1 MALKTA
7 NGEMLRVSKARY
19 IAKGVFLALAVSLVV
34 CLLVAV
40 VLFLTPMTERAV
52 PYIVYITS
60 TFSIVI
66 GSAYAAK
73 RIQSKGWLNG
83 GLTGLAY
90 VFILLILTRVFGL
103 DLDVNLHLATK
114 LLLAFVL
121 GSIGGILGL
130 NL

>member
-1 MALKTA
+1 
-7 NGEMLRVSKARY
+7 LRKPHVEELPKASDMYY
-19 IAKGVFLALAVSLVV
+19 ILRGTVLALVISLLV
-34 CLLVAV
+34 CLLLSL
-40 VLFLTPMTERAV
+40 VLFLTPVSERVV
-52 PYIVYITS
+52 PYAVYITS
-60 TFSIVI
+60 IFSIII

-83 GLTGLAY
+83 GLTGLTF
-90 VFILLILTRVFGL
+90 VVILLILTKVFGL
-103 DLDVNLHLATK
+103 EIDVNLHLFTK

>member
-1 MALKTA
+1 MRKPQIEELP
-7 NGEMLRVSKARY
+7 KASDLSY
-19 IAKGVFLALAVSLVV
+19 IFKGTVLALVISLLV
-34 CLLVAV
+34 CLLLSLA
-40 VLFLTPMTERAV
+40 LFLTPVPERIV
-52 PYIVYITS
+52 PYAVYITS
-60 TFSIVI
+60 IFSIII

-83 GLTGLAY
+83 GLTGLTFI
-90 VFILLILTRVFGL
+90 VILLILTKVFGL
-103 DLDVNLHLATK
+103 DLDMNLNLLTK

>member
-1 MALKTA
+1 MRKPRVEELPKASDLYYI
-7 NGEMLRVSKARY
+7 LRGTV
-19 IAKGVFLALAVSLVV
+19 LALVISLLVLLLLSLV
-34 CLLVAV
+34 LY
-40 VLFLTPMTERAV
+40 LTPVPERVV
-52 PYIVYITS
+52 PYAVYITS
-60 TFSIVI
+60 IFSIII

-83 GLTGLAY
+83 GLTGLT
-90 VFILLILTRVFGL
+90 FIIILLILTKVFGL
-103 DLDVNLHLATK
+103 DANINLHLITK

>member
-1 MALKTA
+1 MRKPRVEELPKASDLYYILRGTVVAL
-7 NGEMLRVSKARY
+7 V
-19 IAKGVFLALAVSLVV
+19 ISLLV
-34 CLLVAV
+34 CLLLSL
-40 VLFLTPMTERAV
+40 VLYLTPVPERVV
-52 PYIVYITS
+52 PYAVYITS
-60 TFSIVI
+60 IFSIII

-83 GLTGLAY
+83 GLTGLT
-90 VFILLILTRVFGL
+90 FIIILLILMKVFGL
-103 DLDVNLHLATK
+103 DLDINLHLATK

>member
-1 MALKTA
+1 
-7 NGEMLRVSKARY
+7 LRKPRVEELPKASDLYY
-19 IAKGVFLALAVSLVV
+19 ILRGTVLALIISLLVLLLLSLV
-34 CLLVAV
+34 LY
-40 VLFLTPMTERAV
+40 LTPVPERVV
-52 PYIVYITS
+52 PYAVYITS
-60 TFSIVI
+60 IFSIII

-83 GLTGLAY
+83 GLTGLT
-90 VFILLILTRVFGL
+90 FIIILLILTRVFGL
-103 DLDVNLHLATK
+103 DADINLHLITK